1 MASQQDLQD
10 SQAAIPAVNSFEHT
24 LFVRLDNCQR
34 EQPIDSTV
42 RPSFEPEPER
52 GPDFTPFCVPEREP
66 QVRQLP
72 PTRLL
77 LFQQFLPESLVED
90 WVGYTNNSPRPG
102 PEGPK
107 QQHSRENSWTDT
119 SLGEVFIWV
128 AILIYMGLHKEKRAR
143 DHWRTSTADSMV
155 PTHPILQY
163 MSFNRFFLLQR
174 HIRLTDTNSISC
186 GLPTPFAQA
195 NEWAEHIQQTSV
207 ALCQLGTCLAIDECI
222 VGYTGRSKQTV
233 TVPNKPTPTG
243 FKVWVVG
250 QAGYF
255 IRWLWHQPSNA
266 LGPAVGKKRKR
277 ATGTAESSIS
287 LNPTQSVVIALVKQL
302 PEQTYHIFFDNLF
315 SSPNLLKAL
324 RQLGIG
330 ATGTARVNCGF
341 YQPFV
346 EAKKADTRGNCW
358 PWGMLKTAPTPD
370 GQVRVIRDRLTS
382 NSLTNLSSSSPRLT
396 NSHGRITLLCFSSQQ
411 SIQARNLK
419 SEFGA
424 GRQQHSLEHAQY
436 SKNLVPSLYYVFLCR
451 LLLQSTTI
459 KWVVLILVT
468 S

>member
-10 SQAAIPAVNSFEHT
+10 SLAAIPAVNSFEHT

-34 EQPIDSTV
+34 EQPIGSTV

-107 QQHSRENSWTDT
+107 QQHSQENSWTDT

-128 AILIYMGLHKEKRAR
+128 AILIYMGLHKEKRVR

-163 MSFNRFFLLQR
+163 MPFNRFFLLQR

-222 VGYTGRSKQTV
+222 VGYT
-233 TVPNKPTPTG
+233 
-243 FKVWVVG
+243 
-250 QAGYF
+250 
-255 IRWLWHQPSNA
+255 
-266 LGPAVGKKRKR
+266 AVGKKRKR

-324 RQLGIG
+324 CQLGIG
-330 ATGTARVNCGF
+330 ATGTAQVNCGF

-370 GQVRVIRDRLTS
+370 GQVNQFAWKDNALVLFLSTVYSGKEFEERIRRRPT
-382 NSLTNLSSSSPRLT
+382 TTQPRA
-396 NSHGRITLLCFSSQQ
+396 RPIQQ
-411 SIQARNLK
+411 K
-419 SEFGA
+419 FGA
-424 GRQQHSLEHAQY
+424 EPVLRLP
-436 SKNLVPSLYYVFLCR
+436 VPSIAAVYNDQMGGVDIDDQLRAGGGLDHR
-451 LLLQSTTI
+451 LPSTALGAAKLAANNLTA
-459 KWVVLILVT
+459 
-468 S
+468 